1 MFLSNSFI
9 RRNWFWNSVFQTNP
23 IQVFIFL
30 LIQTRFTRKSL
41 DVSKKDGY
49 VLVSVN
55 VDLPELRWYE
65 LSLRPLLLEGDVFYQ
80 LLSNK

>member
-9 RRNWFWNSVFQTNP
+9 RRNSVFQTNP

-55 VDLPELRWYE
+55 VNLPELRGYK
-65 LSLRPLLLEGDVFYQ
+65 LSLRPLLLKGDVFYQ